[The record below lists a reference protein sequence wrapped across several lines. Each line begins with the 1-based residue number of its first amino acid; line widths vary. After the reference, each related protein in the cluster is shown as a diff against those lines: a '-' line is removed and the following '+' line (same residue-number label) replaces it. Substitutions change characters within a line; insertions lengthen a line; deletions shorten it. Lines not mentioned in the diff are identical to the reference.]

1 MRNTVLIVSGALL
14 LYGMYETFQYK
25 SSGAVM
31 PDDKKTLAGAA
42 MLIGLGGLGFGYI
55 GLKK

>member
-1 MRNTVLIVSGALL
+1 MIVSGALL
-14 LYGMYETFQYK
+14 LYGGYVALKYK
-25 SSGAVM
+25 NSGAVM
-31 PDDKKTLAGAA
+31 PDDEKTMSGAA